1 MQIKLLGIFVLI
13 TTFFAC
19 TTDESPRPVAE
30 NFLAAMSE
38 RNYDEASKYA
48 TVETQK
54 LLKQLEKIE
63 MLSGTS
69 DDLKPGKI
77 NVILEEIAGSKAI
90 VYFKEEGNELEQ
102 KITLKKVIGDDN
114 KKVWKVALKKEEIK
128 LNRDSGIDLSIPKE
142 DTPKI
147 PS

>member
-1 MQIKLLGIFVLI
+1 MQSKFLGIFVLI

-19 TTDESPRPVAE
+19 TTDESPRTVAE

-38 RNYDEASKYA
+38 RDYDESSKYA

-63 MLSGTS
+63 MLSGAS
-69 DDLKPGKI
+69 DDLRPGKI
-77 NVILEEIAGSKAI
+77 NVILEEISGSKAI

-102 KITLKKVIGDDN
+102 KITLKKVVGDDK

-128 LNRDSGIDLSIPKE
+128 LNRDSGIDLN
-142 DTPKI
+142 TPAENTAKI

>member
-1 MQIKLLGIFVLI
+1 
-13 TTFFAC
+13 
-19 TTDESPRPVAE
+19 
-30 NFLAAMSE
+30 MSE
-38 RNYDEASKYA
+38 RDYDESSKYA

-63 MLSGTS
+63 MLSGAS
-69 DDLKPGKI
+69 DDLRPGKI
-77 NVILEEIAGSKAI
+77 NVILEEISGSKAI

-102 KITLKKVIGDDN
+102 KITLKKVVGDDK

-128 LNRDSGIDLSIPKE
+128 LNRDSGIDLN
-142 DTPKI
+142 TPAENTAKI